1 MKVDKVST
9 SHIQAVT
16 GTTFVSTLSSLLFG
30 YCTAVI
36 SGVIGAIEHNFI
48 EPRGMHETAANALL
62 GLTVCAAL
70 GGTIL
75 GALLARNAAEL
86 LGRKRPMILAS
97 VLFLVSAFGS
107 AFPEFGIAAI
117 GTMGPDAIWPFIFYR
132 VVGGVAVGLASVI
145 APMYVAEIA
154 PRAVRGQLGAYQQ
167 IAIAGGIAIVLF
179 VNWGIS
185 LQGDDAWVL
194 NTGWRYMMVSLALP
208 ALAFFWLSFTV
219 PESPSWL
226 VKHGRVEEARR
237 MLSQSADPA
246 EVNGMLDELAKAS
259 GLLVKPAPLLAFGAR
274 VVLIGVTLSVL
285 QQLMGLNAISYYGPQ
300 ILQRMGFHMDAAFLG
315 VLVARSL
322 NLLATMIVVLIVNRV
337 GRKPLLIL
345 GALMMG
351 LSMMAMGVL
360 FENDNTGAY
369 GLMAM
374 CFYMVGLG
382 VSFGPIVWI
391 MMSEIF
397 PAPIRAQAISLT
409 IAAQWGANFL
419 VSFTFPIMFGES
431 HSNAFAHGG
440 FAFWIYGAFGLLA
453 AFVVLRY
460 VPETRGVDEDQ
471 VAALWRSDS
480 YFSFTLDSAPAKSR
494 P

>member
-1 MKVDKVST
+1 MKLAKVST

-36 SGVIGAIEHNFI
+36 SGVVGAIEHNFI
-48 EPRGMHETAANALL
+48 APRGMNETAANALL

-75 GALLARNAAEL
+75 GALVARRSAEL
-86 LGRKRPMILAS
+86 LGRKKPMILAS

-145 APMYVAEIA
+145 APMYVAEFA

-179 VNWGIS
+179 VNWGIG
-185 LQGDDAWVL
+185 LQGDDTWVL
-194 NTGWRYMMVSLALP
+194 NTGWRYMMVSLAVP

-226 VKHGRVEEARR
+226 VKHGRIEAARR
-237 MLSQSADPA
+237 MLSQSADPD
-246 EVNGMLDELAKAS
+246 EVNEMLADLAKVS
-259 GLLVKPAPLLAFGAR
+259 SEQVKPAPLLAFGAR
-274 VVLIGVTLSVL
+274 VVLIGVALSLL

-300 ILQRMGFHMDAAFLG
+300 ILQRMGYHMDAAYLG
-315 VLVARSL
+315 VLIARSL
-322 NLLATMIVVLIVNRV
+322 NLLATMIIVLVVDRI

-345 GALMMG
+345 GAMIMG
-351 LSMMAMGVL
+351 LSMVALGAL
-360 FENDNTGAY
+360 FGNDNTGTY
-369 GLMAM
+369 GLVAM
-374 CFYMVGLG
+374 CCYMVGLG
-382 VSFGPIVWI
+382 MSFGPIVWI
-391 MMSEIF
+391 LMSEIF
-397 PAPIRAQAISLT
+397 PAPIRGQAMSIAIS
-409 IAAQWGANFL
+409 AQWGANFL
-419 VSFTFPIMFGES
+419 VSFTFPIMFGDS
-431 HSNAFAHGG
+431 FLNGFAHGG

-453 AFVVLRY
+453 AFVVMRF
-460 VPETRGVDEDQ
+460 VPETKGVDGDQ
-471 VAALWRSDS
+471 VAALWRRES
-480 YFSFTLDSAPAKSR
+480 YFSFTLDSGR
-494 P
+494 